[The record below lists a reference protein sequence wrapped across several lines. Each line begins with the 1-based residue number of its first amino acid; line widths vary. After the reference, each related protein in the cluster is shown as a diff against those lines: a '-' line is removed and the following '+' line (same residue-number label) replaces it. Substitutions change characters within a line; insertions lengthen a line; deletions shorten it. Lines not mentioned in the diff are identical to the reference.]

1 MLGKSPSWQDAGGA
15 CSGYLVE
22 EGETRLLVDC
32 GNGVFAKLR
41 ERLDYIDVTGVALTH
56 MHADHCLDVVP
67 FAYALTYSPR
77 QQPVPVAGYTGT
89 DLPARPHLLTP
100 RGGVDVLRHLSG
112 LWGNDALIDAAFA
125 TQEYAHDDVIE
136 IGALQ
141 LRFAPVPH
149 YIPTFAIEVTPL
161 TGGPRCTFGA
171 DCSPN
176 EAIVKFAKDTDL
188 LILEATLPRP
198 ERDGIRGHL
207 TAGEAGDHAKRAG
220 ARRLV
225 ITHIS
230 DELDP
235 AEARRR
241 AKECFGSDV
250 LVAAEGAVYEI

>member
-77 QQPVPVAGYTGT
+77 QQPVPVAGYPGT

-136 IGALQ
+136 IGDLR

-149 YIPTFAIEVTPL
+149 YVPTFAIEVAPL
-161 TGGPRCTFGA
+161 TGGPRCIFGA
-171 DCSPN
+171 DCARTRRSSSSR
-176 EAIVKFAKDTDL
+176 KDTDL
-188 LILEATLPRP
+188 LILEATL
-198 ERDGIRGHL
+198 RGPSA
-207 TAGEAGDHAKRAG
+207 TASAG
-220 ARRLV
+220 
-225 ITHIS
+225 T
-230 DELDP
+230 
-235 AEARRR
+235 
-241 AKECFGSDV
+241 
-250 LVAAEGAVYEI
+250 

>member
-1 MLGKSPSWQDAGGA
+1 M
-15 CSGYLVE
+15 
-22 EGETRLLVDC
+22 
-32 GNGVFAKLR
+32 
-41 ERLDYIDVTGVALTH
+41 
-56 MHADHCLDVVP
+56 P

-188 LILEATLPRP
+188 LFLEATLPRP